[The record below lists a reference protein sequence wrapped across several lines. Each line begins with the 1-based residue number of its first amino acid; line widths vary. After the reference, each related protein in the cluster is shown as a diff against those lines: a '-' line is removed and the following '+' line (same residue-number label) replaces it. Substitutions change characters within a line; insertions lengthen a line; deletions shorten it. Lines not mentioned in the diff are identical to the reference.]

1 MMKFHHPFVRTVL
14 LLLSVVFQK
23 AAPVADAASAEL
35 RWLSDINATC
45 SNSCET
51 NRLNRFRAPYT
62 QVEIQDETE
71 GNDGLF
77 GRLFGRMNG
86 FFDRLFQRWDDRK
99 VLVPTKVI
107 LPLLVNSSAQ
117 VQTVVEM
124 MRQESKASSSDFVK
138 MLLDLSAEN
147 MESVGTMLDPIV
159 ASVQQ
164 SNEQMDIRTLGC
176 HMQPLAMVL
185 RDVTVPNIQFM
196 AEVAYTY
203 LGGGDDDNDNTE
215 DRFDAYQQAKT
226 TFAAGT
232 ATTTA
237 DTVNDHICRVH
248 GAFPSTPTTTA
259 RLFSSMDIRASR
271 ASGLLPLDDCQ
282 IRTLKFLLLFF
293 FLVTIGIVFV
303 IVRAIFLVLFWPVIL
318 LWFII
323 DYVTSIGNGAITMD
337 ESQWYQQLFFGNNF
351 LAHEARLAAPVFDIL
366 GNLSNIMLLI
376 GILMPPVNQVAAESK
391 EPSRAPVVA
400 PSASPSMVAP
410 STSPTWFETPQPTF
424 CTPGQNEATTSDVMY
439 RLSVAL
445 ESPLDRIAAVF
456 QNEDTIRDNMNP
468 DDDQDVMEC
477 ELAQFLCHTN
487 AVLEALPL

>member
-1 MMKFHHPFVRTVL
+1 MMKFHHPFVRTALL
-14 LLLSVVFQK
+14 LLLSVVFHK
-23 AAPVADAASAEL
+23 AAPVAAASAEL

-107 LPLLVNSSAQ
+107 IPLLVNSSAQ

-124 MRQESKASSSDFVK
+124 MRQESNASSSDFIK

-147 MESVGTMLDPIV
+147 MESVGTMLDPII

-176 HMQPLAMVL
+176 HMQPLATVL

-215 DRFDAYQQAKT
+215 DRFGDYYHRHGERPHLSGPWCISIYT
-226 TFAAGT
+226 DNDGT
-232 ATTTA
+232 
-237 DTVNDHICRVH
+237 
-248 GAFPSTPTTTA
+248 
-259 RLFSSMDIRASR
+259 
-271 ASGLLPLDDCQ
+271 
-282 IRTLKFLLLFF
+282 
-293 FLVTIGIVFV
+293 IV
-303 IVRAIFLVLFWPVIL
+303 
-318 LWFII
+318 
-323 DYVTSIGNGAITMD
+323 
-337 ESQWYQQLFFGNNF
+337 Q
-351 LAHEARLAAPVFDIL
+351 
-366 GNLSNIMLLI
+366 
-376 GILMPPVNQVAAESK
+376 
-391 EPSRAPVVA
+391 
-400 PSASPSMVAP
+400 
-410 STSPTWFETPQPTF
+410 
-424 CTPGQNEATTSDVMY
+424 
-439 RLSVAL
+439 
-445 ESPLDRIAAVF
+445 
-456 QNEDTIRDNMNP
+456 
-468 DDDQDVMEC
+468 
-477 ELAQFLCHTN
+477 
-487 AVLEALPL
+487 